1 MSNSF
6 TGSSLEL
13 LFAHPLCERCG
24 SASEGPQSSVDTLV
38 LFNVDV
44 VAKYQ
49 VTNVLV
55 QMRPDGHV

>member
-13 LFAHPLCERCG
+13 LFAHPLCERC
-24 SASEGPQSSVDTLV
+24 ASEGPQSSVDTLV

-49 VTNVLV
+49 ATNVLV